1 MQKGDGAYTRDGI
14 LFSRKNEITLSA
26 ATWMELEIIILSQVS
41 QTEKQLSYAITYMW
55 NLKKNDTNE
64 LIYKTEIDFT
74 DTENKFMVTKE
85 EREGERIN

>member
-1 MQKGDGAYTRDGI
+1 MDRPRDYHTKQSKSERESQI
-14 LFSRKNEITLSA
+14 SHN
-26 ATWMELEIIILSQVS
+26 II
-41 QTEKQLSYAITYMW
+41 YMW

-64 LIYKTEIDFT
+64 RIYETEIDFT

>member
-26 ATWMELEIIILSQVS
+26 ATWMELEINILSQVS

-55 NLKKNDTNE
+55 NLKKMIQMNLYT
-64 LIYKTEIDFT
+64 KQKQT
-74 DTENKFMVTKE
+74 DRHRTQL
-85 EREGERIN
+85 

>member
-1 MQKGDGAYTRDGI
+1 MDRPRDYHTKQSKSERESQI
-14 LFSRKNEITLSA
+14 SHN
-26 ATWMELEIIILSQVS
+26 II
-41 QTEKQLSYAITYMW
+41 YMW
-55 NLKKNDTNE
+55 NLKKNYTNE